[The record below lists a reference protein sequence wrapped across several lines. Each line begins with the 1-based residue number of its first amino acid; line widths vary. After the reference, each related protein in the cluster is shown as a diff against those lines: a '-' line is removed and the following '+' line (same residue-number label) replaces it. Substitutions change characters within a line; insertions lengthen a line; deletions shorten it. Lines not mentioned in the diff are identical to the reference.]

1 MTASSVQAPVLRQ
14 LGGSNAY
21 PSRQQPATDVVGALN
36 QLNAT
41 LRGLKALLNE
51 RLVAP
56 PANDPT
62 NDVY

>member
-1 MTASSVQAPVLRQ
+1 MTIPSFYQAPVPGFR
-14 LGGSNAY
+14 S
-21 PSRQQPATDVVGALN
+21 SRQAPATDVVGALN

-51 RLVAP
+51 RLIMP
-56 PANDPT
+56 EANEPT